1 MEEKEASLLSSAMQR
16 ANGFRHALLGS
27 TIDPDAAAGR
37 DSLNA
42 LLDQYASMKEAA
54 NNHFKCGQT
63 VHASVMYYSISSILG
78 QPDIIELARSTG
90 VVGRCKALY
99 VCCILNEAQAR
110 LSCWGITMVPE
121 WHMKSDLPRDA
132 FEVDMQRVLRLC
144 ADVLMEEPRN

>member
-1 MEEKEASLLSSAMQR
+1 MTSLACS
-16 ANGFRHALLGS
+16 ALLGS

-78 QPDIIELARSTG
+78 QPDRGAVRH
-90 VVGRCKALY
+90 C
-99 VCCILNEAQAR
+99 
-110 LSCWGITMVPE
+110 
-121 WHMKSDLPRDA
+121 
-132 FEVDMQRVLRLC
+132 RVLHT
-144 ADVLMEEPRN
+144 E